1 MAAPHLIKKYANRR
15 LYDAAASRHVTLE
28 DLRQLVAKGESIQV
42 IDDKT
47 GEDITRAVLLQIIA
61 EQEQFGRP
69 ILSIPVLEA
78 LIRFY
83 GNSMQEFM
91 TRYLEESMRNFG
103 EQQAAAQAQLARLMS
118 ATPLTSIADIARQ
131 NLDAWTRM
139 QETMMGAMSGR
150 SAAPAP
156 SPAASGEAPREA
168 KPQRGSA
175 EGRHGRDTHGSGR
188 SR

>member
-1 MAAPHLIKKYANRR
+1 MAGPHVIKKYANRR
-15 LYDAAASRHVTLE
+15 LYHAAASRHVTLD
-28 DLRQLVAKGESIQV
+28 DLRALVAKGESVQV
-42 IDDKT
+42 IDDRT

-78 LIRFY
+78 LIRLY

-131 NLDAWTRM
+131 NLDAWARM
-139 QETMMGAMSGR
+139 QEAMLGAMSDR
-150 SAAPAP
+150 PQASESASSEP
-156 SPAASGEAPREA
+156 SRATKSQRAA
-168 KPQRGSA
+168 A
-175 EGRHGRDTHGSGR
+175 EGGHGKESPGSGR
-188 SR
+188 AR

>member
-1 MAAPHLIKKYANRR
+1 MAAPHVIKKYANRR
-15 LYDAAASRHVTLE
+15 LYDAAASRHVTLD
-28 DLRQLVAKGESIQV
+28 DLRELVAKGESIQV

-47 GEDITRAVLLQIIA
+47 GDDITRTVLLQIIA
-61 EQEQFGRP
+61 EQEQFGHP

-139 QETMMGAMSGR
+139 QEAMMGAMSGR
-150 SAAPAP
+150 SPAP
-156 SPAASGEAPREA
+156 QTPPAASSEAPSDAKSERAPGESRRGRES
-168 KPQRGSA
+168 Q
-175 EGRHGRDTHGSGR
+175 GSGR
-188 SR
+188 PR